1 MARRAHPPLPPSHVL
16 AASAFFRMYFV
27 CQEERM
33 NDHEVADG
41 VRFRFGAWLE
51 VGGKTRKFNKFNMQY
66 RERRA

>member
-1 MARRAHPPLPPSHVL
+1 
-16 AASAFFRMYFV
+16 
-27 CQEERM
+27 M